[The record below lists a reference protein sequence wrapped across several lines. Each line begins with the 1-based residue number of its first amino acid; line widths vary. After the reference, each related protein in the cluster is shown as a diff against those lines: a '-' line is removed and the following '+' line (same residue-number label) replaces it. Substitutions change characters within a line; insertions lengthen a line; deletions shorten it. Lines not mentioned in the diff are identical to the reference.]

1 LVVAVEIW
9 LWTLCTCVLMLF
21 ACDCTWVDTLETWLW
36 TLLACDW
43 MLSIALFTFPEL
55 LSSPPQP
62 ATATPAPTP
71 KTAMAS
77 TAAMLDALG
86 ATDLDL
92 LDCCSMDALLLPG
105 SVGASR
111 LYGPY

>member
-1 LVVAVEIW
+1 
-9 LWTLCTCVLMLF
+9 
-21 ACDCTWVDTLETWLW
+21 
-36 TLLACDW
+36 
-43 MLSIALFTFPEL
+43 
-55 LSSPPQP
+55 
-62 ATATPAPTP
+62 
-71 KTAMAS
+71 
-77 TAAMLDALG
+77 MLDALG